1 MSNTTVQSDHTL
13 DSGPRLEQRH
23 ADFFGSVGFPAMR
36 LAESSRRIRR
46 VARVLLVLLA
56 GAIVALAFAPWQQS
70 LSGTGR
76 VIAYAP
82 LQRQQTI
89 EAPISGR
96 IVRWGEQVF
105 DGARVEE
112 GHFILEIQDLDPNLQ
127 FRQQE
132 QLAATVRELDANKI
146 VALAYEA
153 QVAAFETARDQTVAA
168 ADEYIKVAGEKLQI
182 EERNLDAEQAGELQ
196 QRLDF
201 ERQKELAKD
210 GLSSGL
216 KVQEAERKWKESIA
230 KVDKAEAYIRA
241 AKNELAA
248 KKNERSAKERESQAK
263 VDSAKAT
270 FQKANGDVS
279 KLDKQI
285 SELQVKVAQQ
295 QSQTVKAPRD
305 GVIMHMMAHQG
316 GEMVKQGDPLFV
328 LIPDA
333 EDRATEIWVS
343 GNDAPLIS
351 VGRKVRLQFEGWPAV
366 QFVGWPSV
374 AVGSFGGEVINV
386 DAAAGNSKNQFR
398 VLVVPDADSP
408 PWPSAQFL
416 RQGTRSNGWIL
427 LDQVGLGYEAWR
439 RLNGFPQAID
449 FSEKSAKPM
458 WKGGKS
464 K

>member
-1 MSNTTVQSDHTL
+1 MSNTIAQIEN
-13 DSGPRLEQRH
+13 RE
-23 ADFFGSVGFPAMR
+23 FNGSVGFPALR
-36 LAESSRRIRR
+36 LATSSRVARR

-56 GAIVALAFAPWQQS
+56 VAVFALGFAPWQQTVD
-70 LSGTGR
+70 GTGR
-76 VIAYAP
+76 VVAYAP

-127 FRQQE
+127 IRQQE
-132 QLAATVRELDANKI
+132 QLAATVRELEANKI

-153 QVAAFETARDQTVAA
+153 QVAAFETSRDETVKA
-168 ADEYIKVAGEKLQI
+168 ADEYIKVAQEKLKI
-182 EERNLDAEQAGELQ
+182 EERNLEFEQAGELQ
-196 QRLDF
+196 VRLDF
-201 ERQKELAKD
+201 ERQKELKKD
-210 GLSSGL
+210 GLTSDL
-216 KVQEAERKWKESIA
+216 KVQESERKWKEAIT
-230 KVDKAEAYIRA
+230 KVDKAEAYIRS

-248 KKNERSAKERESQAK
+248 KRNERSAKEREAQAK
-263 VDSAKAT
+263 VDSSRAT

-285 SELQVKVAQQ
+285 AELQVKVAQQ
-295 QSQTVKAPRD
+295 QSQIVKAPRD
-305 GVIMHMMAHQG
+305 GAIMHLMAHQG

-333 EDRATEIWVS
+333 EDRATEIWVN

-351 VGRKVRLQFEGWPAV
+351 IGRKVRLQFEGWPAV
-366 QFVGWPSV
+366 QFAGWPSV
-374 AVGSFGGEVINV
+374 AVGTFGGEVINV

-398 VLVVPDADSP
+398 LLIVPDADSP
-408 PWPSAQFL
+408 PWPSTKYL
-416 RQGTRSNGWIL
+416 RQGTRANGWVL

-439 RLNGFPQAID
+439 RLNGFPPTVAYAETAGAAKT
-449 FSEKSAKPM
+449 EKSK
-458 WKGGKS
+458 
-464 K
+464 

>member
-1 MSNTTVQSDHTL
+1 MQTTFDQSHLT
-13 DSGPRLEQRH
+13 
-23 ADFFGSVGFPAMR
+23 FPALR
-36 LAESSRRIRR
+36 LARSSRLARR

-56 GAIVALAFAPWQQS
+56 AAIVSLAFAPWQQTV
-70 LSGTGR
+70 SGTGR
-76 VIAYAP
+76 VVAYAP

-96 IVRWGEQVF
+96 IVRWGDHIF
-105 DGARVEE
+105 DGAIVEE

-127 FRQQE
+127 IRQQE
-132 QLAATVRELDANKI
+132 QLAATVRELEANKI
-146 VALAYEA
+146 VVLAYEA
-153 QVAAFETARDQTVAA
+153 QVAAFETARDQAVAA
-168 ADEYIKVAGEKLQI
+168 ADEYIKVAQEKLKI
-182 EERNLDAEQAGELQ
+182 EERNLDAEEAGELQ

-248 KKNERSAKERESQAK
+248 KRNERSGKEREGQAK

-270 FQKANGDVS
+270 LQKAMGDVA
-279 KLDKQI
+279 KLDKAM

-295 QSQTVKAPRD
+295 QSQIVKAPRD
-305 GVIMHMMAHQG
+305 GAIMHMMAHQG

-351 VGRKVRLQFEGWPAV
+351 VGRKVRMQFEGWPAV
-366 QFVGWPSV
+366 QFAGWPSV
-374 AVGSFGGEVINV
+374 AVGTFGGQVINV
-386 DAAAGNSKNQFR
+386 DPAAGNSKNQFR
-398 VLVVPDADSP
+398 VLIVPDEESP
-408 PWPSAQFL
+408 PWPSTKFL
-416 RQGTRSNGWIL
+416 RQGTRANGWVL

-439 RLNGFPQAID
+439 RLNGFPPTVAYAEA
-449 FSEKSAKPM
+449 SATGKAEKEK
-458 WKGGKS
+458 
-464 K
+464 

>member
-1 MSNTTVQSDHTL
+1 MQSL
-13 DSGPRLEQRH
+13 LEHSARQSERN
-23 ADFFGSVGFPAMR
+23 GYVEGLGFPAMR
-36 LAESSRRIRR
+36 LARSSRIARR
-46 VARVLLVLLA
+46 VARVLLVLLG
-56 GAIVALAFAPWQQS
+56 GAIVALGFAPWQQTV
-70 LSGTGR
+70 SGTGR
-76 VIAYAP
+76 VVAYAP

-127 FRQQE
+127 IRQQE
-132 QLAATVRELDANKI
+132 QLAATVRELEANKI

-153 QVAAFETARDQTVAA
+153 QVAAFETSRDETVKA
-168 ADEYIKVAGEKLQI
+168 ADEYIKVAQEKLKI
-182 EERNLDAEQAGELQ
+182 EERNLEFEQAGELQ
-196 QRLDF
+196 LRLDF
-201 ERQKELAKD
+201 ERQKELKKD
-210 GLSSGL
+210 GLTSEL
-216 KVQEAERKWKESIA
+216 KVQEADRKWKESIT

-248 KKNERSAKERESQAK
+248 KRNERSAKEREAQAK
-263 VDSAKAT
+263 VDSSRAT

-285 SELQVKVAQQ
+285 AELQVKVAQQ

-305 GVIMHMMAHQG
+305 GVIMHLMAHQG

-333 EDRATEIWVS
+333 EERATEIWVS

-366 QFVGWPSV
+366 QFAGWPSV
-374 AVGSFGGEVINV
+374 AVGTFGGEVINV
-386 DAAAGNSKNQFR
+386 DAASGNSKNQFR
-398 VLVVPDADSP
+398 LLVVPDTDSP
-408 PWPSAQFL
+408 PWPSTKYL
-416 RQGTRSNGWIL
+416 RQGTRANGWVL

-439 RLNGFPQAID
+439 RLNGFPPTVAYVE
-449 FSEKSAKPM
+449 EKP
-458 WKGGKS
+458 KGGSQSGKE

>member
-1 MSNTTVQSDHTL
+1 MSNITTGTGHYGL
-13 DSGPRLEQRH
+13 DT
-23 ADFFGSVGFPAMR
+23 SVSFPALR
-36 LAESSRRIRR
+36 LAKSSRVARR

-56 GAIVALAFAPWQQS
+56 AAVVALGFAPWQQTVD
-70 LSGTGR
+70 GTGR
-76 VIAYAP
+76 VVAYAP

-127 FRQQE
+127 IRQQE
-132 QLAATVRELDANKI
+132 QLAATQRELEANKI

-153 QVAAFETARDQTVAA
+153 QVAAFETARDQSVAA
-168 ADEYIKVAGEKLQI
+168 ADEYIKVAEEKLKI

-201 ERQKELAKD
+201 ERQKELKKD
-210 GLSSGL
+210 GLTSEL

-241 AKNELAA
+241 AQNELRA
-248 KKNERSAKERESQAK
+248 KRNERSAKEREAQAK
-263 VDSAKAT
+263 VDSSKAT
-270 FQKANGDVS
+270 FQKAVGDVS

-285 SELQVKVAQQ
+285 AELQVKVAQQ

-305 GVIMHMMAHQG
+305 GVIMHLMAHQG

-328 LIPDA
+328 LVPDA
-333 EDRATEIWVS
+333 EDRAAEIWVN

-366 QFVGWPSV
+366 QFAGWPSV
-374 AVGSFGGEVINV
+374 AVGTFGGKVINV
-386 DAAAGNSKNQFR
+386 DAAAGNNKNQFR
-398 VLVVPDADSP
+398 LLVVPDSDSP
-408 PWPSAQFL
+408 PWPSTKFL
-416 RQGTRSNGWIL
+416 RQGTRANGWVL

-439 RLNGFPQAID
+439 RLNGFPPTVAYSEASHQAKKTD
-449 FSEKSAKPM
+449 DKQK
-458 WKGGKS
+458 
-464 K
+464 